1 MNTMGRVLLHDV
13 PKNWLATDFD
23 HRLGLEVRLLT
34 DSGAQATSQNN
45 CLHLL
50 PSYSALTRPGI
61 DPIAMSQTKNGN
73 RAGLAPQCPIYGD
86 AEGNLQ
92 ETRQLGMPER
102 R

>member
-1 MNTMGRVLLHDV
+1 
-13 PKNWLATDFD
+13 
-23 HRLGLEVRLLT
+23 
-34 DSGAQATSQNN
+34 
-45 CLHLL
+45 
-50 PSYSALTRPGI
+50 
-61 DPIAMSQTKNGN
+61 MSQTKNGN